1 MPIAL
6 IRVDDRLLHGQ
17 VIVGWGRHLDL
28 EWYVVVDDE
37 LAADEEEQRLYTA
50 GVPEGVGVDFLDV
63 IRAAEEFPALDDRP
77 GAGCVLLGSTAP
89 LARLARRGVLEG
101 RRVVLGPLGASG
113 DRRRVL
119 DYLHLGPADVED
131 LRAAAEAGAEV
142 VARDVPSSR
151 PVPLAELDL
160 A

>member
-37 LAADEEEQRLYTA
+37 LAVDEDDQRLYAA
-50 GVPEGVGVDFLDV
+50 GVPDGVDVDFVAVD
-63 IRAAEEFPALDDRP
+63 RAAEEFAALEDRP
-77 GAGCVLLGSTAP
+77 GAGCVLLASTAP

-101 RRVVLGPLGASG
+101 RRVVLGPMGSSE

-119 DYLHLGPADVED
+119 DFLHLAPSEADD
-131 LRAAAEAGAEV
+131 LRTAAEAGVEV
-142 VARDVPSSR
+142 VAREVPAAR
-151 PVPLAELDL
+151 PVPLEKLGL

>member
-17 VIVGWGRHLDL
+17 VIVAWGRHLDL
-28 EWYVVVDDE
+28 AWYVVVDDE
-37 LAADEEEQRLYTA
+37 LAADEEEQRLYAA
-50 GVPEGVGVDFLDV
+50 GVPEGVDVDFLEAS
-63 IRAAEEFPALDDRP
+63 RAAEEFAALDARP
-77 GAGCVLLGSTAP
+77 GPGCVLLGSTAP
-89 LARLARRGVLEG
+89 LARLARHGVLED
-101 RRVVLGPLGASG
+101 RRVVLGPMGAAG

-131 LRAAAEAGAEV
+131 LRTAAEAGAEV
-142 VARDVPSSR
+142 VARDVPSAR
-151 PVPLAELDL
+151 PVPLAELAL

>member
-28 EWYVVVDDE
+28 AWYVVVDDQ
-37 LAADEEEQRLYTA
+37 LATDEEDQRLYAA
-50 GVPEGVGVDFLDV
+50 GVPEGVSVDFVEVD
-63 IRAAEEFPALDDRP
+63 RAAEAFPELDDRP
-77 GAGCVLLGSTAP
+77 GAGCVLLASTAP
-89 LARLARRGVLEG
+89 LARLARHGVLGE
-101 RRVVLGPLGASG
+101 RRVVLGPMGASG

-119 DYLHLGPADVED
+119 DYLHLGPSEAEE
-131 LRAAAEAGAEV
+131 LRVAAEAGAEV
-142 VARDVPSSR
+142 VARDVPSAR
-151 PVPLAELDL
+151 PVPLEDLDL